1 MFTNEFDF
9 DESITTIL
17 DETDEHE
24 DIRLI
29 ITDDYVFI
37 QQWEDSREK
46 YEVICMTSKMF
57 FDLQEAMKKPEGLY
71 YTEVSKV

>member
-37 QQWEDSREK
+37 QQWK
-46 YEVICMTSKMF
+46 ILGKN
-57 FDLQEAMKKPEGLY
+57 MK
-71 YTEVSKV
+71 